1 VGKDVADVQAP
12 TVVPLPSSL
21 TRKCVD
27 LVDVREVLPSIAA
40 RKDIAPGLKWEYLI
54 SVQALNVPA
63 FCVREWKFDEN
74 YETWRADLRRHM
86 VRRDSDARFFDWITD
101 PPKSRQNCPGKG
113 NGNTGQTD
121 SLRRGSR

>member
-1 VGKDVADVQAP
+1 VGAP
-12 TVVPLPSSL
+12 GSDLEPSCR
-21 TRKCVD
+21 TQIA
-27 LVDVREVLPSIAA
+27 VREVLPSIAA

-121 SLRRGSR
+121 SLGRGSR